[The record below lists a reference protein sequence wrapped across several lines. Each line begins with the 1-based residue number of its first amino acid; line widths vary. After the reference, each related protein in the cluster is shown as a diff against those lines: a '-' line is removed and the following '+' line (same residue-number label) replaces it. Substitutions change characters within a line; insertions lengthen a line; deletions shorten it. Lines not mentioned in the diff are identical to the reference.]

1 MQRLTGR
8 LACQRCTFRLQ
19 WFSENLRQCR
29 AWLCVHLVP
38 WTKKPALQTTNAS
51 ELELRKIQ
59 LWASWFENSY
69 KRPERVIVCHV
80 FRRKAHIRANLGY
93 QSKVLFK
100 LSHQFKFDNNVSLS
114 SPSRSDITK
123 YRSME
128 ANRPSRMLDSGLAI
142 WSIRFVSVRASW
154 HSLVCYLFESGRFP
168 WLQTFVISDRN
179 HLIAVSGWQSWLRQI
194 CGDQELQHPFIGTKC
209 LLRRTLGCLSQ
220 DQKNLANAL
229 TRISKEA
236 CDKTSADTIIF
247 WWNITIAGDSPFS

>member
-51 ELELRKIQ
+51 ELGRELRTSQLRKFQ
-59 LWASWFENSY
+59 LWASWLENSC
-69 KRPERVIVCHV
+69 KRPKWVIVCHV
-80 FRRKAHIRANLGY
+80 FRRKAHILANLAY

-100 LSHQFKFDNNVSLS
+100 LSHQFKVDNNVSSS

-128 ANRPSRMLDSGLAI
+128 ANRPSRLLDSGLAI

-154 HSLVCYLFESGRFP
+154 HSLVCYLFESGRFS
-168 WLQTFVISDRN
+168 WLQTLVNSDRN
-179 HLIAVSGWQSWLRQI
+179 HPEFPIDIMFDHDFYCVNPGI
-194 CGDQELQHPFIGTKC
+194 HV
-209 LLRRTLGCLSQ
+209 
-220 DQKNLANAL
+220 
-229 TRISKEA
+229 
-236 CDKTSADTIIF
+236 
-247 WWNITIAGDSPFS
+247 